1 MTRLLRRK
9 KGSKR
14 SRIWKTRMKASK
26 RKFKLAEHYAH
37 RGYHD
42 KPQIPENS
50 MAAFRRAV
58 EYGLPSEF
66 DVHLIADGSL
76 VIFHDDD
83 LERQTGVKGSIE
95 AYDLTNLRKLRL
107 EGTDEMIPMF
117 DEVLGLYE
125 DTGLPLLIE
134 LKCVKG
140 NHRALARAVAER
152 LDSYKG
158 EYVIESFD
166 PRVLIEYRRLRP
178 EVIRGQLSQNFFKSR
193 EGLPFYQ
200 VVMLTNLMLNIFTKP
215 DFIAY
220 KFADRNNPVLRS
232 LIGRKGYDEV
242 SWTIQTADAFRTAK
256 RDGSVPV
263 FEKITPEELK
273 ELLRGKGKE
282 D

>member
-1 MTRLLRRK
+1 
-9 KGSKR
+9 
-14 SRIWKTRMKASK
+14 
-26 RKFKLAEHYAH
+26 
-37 RGYHD
+37 
-42 KPQIPENS
+42 

-83 LERQTGVKGSIE
+83 LERQTGVRGSIE
-95 AYDLTNLRKLRL
+95 SYDISNLRKLRL
-107 EGTDEMIPMF
+107 EGTDEVIPTF
-117 DEVLGLYE
+117 DEVLELYE

-140 NHRALARAVAER
+140 NHKALARAVADR
-152 LDSYKG
+152 LDRYKG

-166 PRVLIEYRRLRP
+166 PRALIEYRKLRP
-178 EVIRGQLSQNFFKSR
+178 DVIRGQLSQNFFKNS

-200 VVMLTNLMLNIFTKP
+200 VVLLTNLMLNRLTKP

-220 KFADRNNPVLRS
+220 KFEDRNNNVLRS

-242 SWTIQTADAFRTAK
+242 SWTIKSVDEFRTALK
-256 RDGSVPV
+256 GGSVPV
-263 FEKITPEELK
+263 FEQITPEELK
-273 ELLRGKGKE
+273 KLKE
-282 D
+282 YRIKPEDITESE

>member
-1 MTRLLRRK
+1 MK
-9 KGSKR
+9 HSKR
-14 SRIWKTRMKASK
+14 P
-26 RKFKLAEHYAH
+26 FKLAAHYAH
-37 RGYHD
+37 RGYHN
-42 KPQIPENS
+42 KPEIPENS

-76 VIFHDDD
+76 VIFHDED

-95 AYDLTNLRKLRL
+95 AYDITNLRKLRL
-107 EGTDEMIPMF
+107 EGTDEVIPTF
-117 DEVLGLYE
+117 DEVLDLYE
-125 DTGLPLLIE
+125 GTGLPLLIE

-140 NHRALARAVAER
+140 NHRALAKAVAER
-152 LDSYKG
+152 LDRYTG

-166 PRVLIEYRRLRP
+166 PRVLIEYRKLRP

-200 VVMLTNLMLNIFTKP
+200 VVMLTNLMLNRLTKP

-220 KFADRNNPVLRS
+220 KFADRKNPVLRS
-232 LIGRKGYDEV
+232 IIGRQGYDEV
-242 SWTIQTADAFRTAK
+242 SWTIKSADEFRTAL
-256 RDGSVPV
+256 RDGNVPV
-263 FEKITPEELK
+263 FEQITPEELK
-273 ELLRGKGKE
+273 ELTRGGGKE

>member
-1 MTRLLRRK
+1 MK
-9 KGSKR
+9 HSKR
-14 SRIWKTRMKASK
+14 P
-26 RKFKLAEHYAH
+26 FKLAAHYAH
-37 RGYHD
+37 RGYHN

-95 AYDLTNLRKLRL
+95 AYDITNLRRLRL
-107 EGTDEMIPMF
+107 EGTDEVIPTF
-117 DEVLGLYE
+117 DEVLDLYE
-125 DTGLPLLIE
+125 NTGLPLLIE

-140 NHRALARAVAER
+140 NHKALARAVAER
-152 LDSYKG
+152 LDRYKG

-166 PRVLIEYRRLRP
+166 PRALIEYRRLRP
-178 EVIRGQLSQNFFKSR
+178 EVIRGQLSQDFFRSR

-200 VVMLTNLMLNIFTKP
+200 VVMLTNLMLNWLTKP

-220 KFADRNNPVLRS
+220 KFEDRKNCVLRS
-232 LIGRKGYDEV
+232 IISRKDYDEV
-242 SWTIQTADAFRTAK
+242 SWTIKSADEFRDAL
-256 RDGSVPV
+256 RDGSIPV
-263 FEKITPEELK
+263 FEQITPEELR
-273 ELLRGKGKE
+273 ELTQGGGRE
-282 D
+282 V